1 MHLADDANSE
11 RVAPCNILGV
21 DHACVLSVA
30 LALPVTGESVVW
42 VLFSL
47 RYENVRVRLVV
58 KRYYLND
65 QVFSFV
71 ELVPDFQFVEY
82 LFVLFEDSPWDVVA
96 DSQWIDFRRSLGELA

>member
-1 MHLADDANSE
+1 MHLTDDANSE

-21 DHACVLSVA
+21 DHACLPIVA
-30 LALPVTGESVVW
+30 LAPKVPGESVVW

-47 RYENVRVRLVV
+47 RYENSRDRLGF

-96 DSQWIDFRRSLGELA
+96 DSQRIDFWRSLGQLA